1 MSTVQDQAGP
11 GKRKKPRGIDGPPA
25 APRQEETDPL
35 PASVYRNGSD
45 EGGQTPSDTGQVGFS
60 APQPAPA
67 HSDRETHPQAEG
79 TASVVDYLIAMKE
92 VMRRTGLGRGT
103 IYYLM
108 ACSDFPLPLKLSLRM
123 VRWWSSEVD
132 RWLKS
137 RPRAKGDL
145 GKWHSRLEGQD

>member
-1 MSTVQDQAGP
+1 MSTIPDQAGP
-11 GKRKKPRGIDGPPA
+11 GKGKKPRGIDGPPA
-25 APRQEETDPL
+25 APRQEETDPS
-35 PASVYRNGSD
+35 PASVYRNGLD

-79 TASVVDYLIAMKE
+79 TASVDYLIGMRE
-92 VMRRTGLGRGT
+92 VMRRTGSGRGT

-108 ACSDFPLPLKLSLRM
+108 TYSDFPVPLKLALRM

-132 RWLKS
+132 GWLKS

-145 GKWHSRLEGQD
+145 GKWNSRVEGQD

>member
-1 MSTVQDQAGP
+1 MSTIPDEAGP
-11 GKRKKPRGIDGPPA
+11 GKGKKPRGIDGPPA
-25 APRQEETDPL
+25 APRQEETNPS
-35 PASVYRNGSD
+35 PASVYRNGLD

-79 TASVVDYLIAMKE
+79 TASVDYLIAMKE

-145 GKWHSRLEGQD
+145 GKWHSRAENQD